1 VIAKTPRSK
10 HIHPFPARMAPEIAI
25 HALEKLNP
33 GDIILDPMAGSGT
46 VLHEASLMGF
56 TPIGFDLDPL
66 AVLMTKVSTGGVNPL
81 ILSNLLEKVLFSTE
95 KVKLENIR
103 LTWIDDDKETID
115 FINFWF
121 AKKQIDDLRKIS
133 FILSEYDTSYV
144 NSLEVDALRI
154 ALSRIIITKKI
165 GASLAWD
172 ISHSRPHKVK
182 ETNDYDVILGF
193 EKSAR
198 AILKIFSAQ
207 KVLVKGSIE
216 MGDARHLNLI
226 PDKYVDAVIT
236 SPPYLNAIDYMRGS
250 KFSLIWLGYSLSS
263 LRVIR
268 SNSIGAEKKLN
279 VTTGAIEKIY
289 NNVFGENQL
298 EKKYASMIRRYI
310 GDSLQLMSE
319 ISRVLKT
326 NRLATIVIGNSTLKG
341 VYIDNSKV
349 FEYAGEVY
357 GLSLT
362 DVKKR
367 EIPLNMRYLP
377 VPSNNLNSLSKR
389 MKHEVIL
396 TFTNRPILTHQ

>member
-1 VIAKTPRSK
+1 MIAKTPRSK